1 MVVEL
6 EGMESSQ
13 VGIAT
18 RHDCAFKT
26 LNCEVWETALAGRK
40 QHWRLVTFFFNKNV
54 LFWNNFGFIVRI
66 INLVQRSPIKLSLP
80 FPSARMFYN
89 YGTFMKTKKLTLV

>member
-13 VGIAT
+13 VGTAT
-18 RHDCAFKT
+18 TQGCAFKT
-26 LNCEVWETALAGRK
+26 LNCETWETALAGRK
-40 QHWRLVTFFFNKNV
+40 RHWRLVAFFFLTKM
-54 LFWNNFGFIVRI
+54 FYFGVIVRI
-66 INLVQRSPIKLSLP
+66 INLVQRAPIKLSLP
-80 FPSARMFYN
+80 FPNDSMFYN